1 MRLVMLFLILLPS
14 LVLAGQGV
22 ERGWCVLRGVGVN
35 FVVVN
40 PEVATIEA
48 VFAART
54 CPRLDSFH
62 RETFAS
68 MVRRTKPL
76 AAINGTYFDPRS
88 GRPVGGLVRNGK
100 IVFDGLGHSS
110 IVVRTSGAVEIKKD
124 PCFDSLAHQEWDQ
137 SIRLAV
143 GTGPLLLCSG
153 KVERNMRDEGYG
165 DPGVFGK
172 SQRSAFGLT
181 GAGKPVLI
189 SVASSISLKT
199 LAAIMLDLGL
209 REGVNLDG
217 GGSCS
222 LYYGYKYLRLS
233 NRPIPQMLAVFPNP
247 E

>member
-14 LVLAGQGV
+14 LVLAGQGG

-100 IVFDGLGHSS
+100 VIFDGLGHSS
-110 IVVRTSGAVEIKKD
+110 IIVRTHGGVEIKKD
-124 PCFDSLAHQEWDQ
+124 QRYGSLGHQEWDP

-143 GTGPLLLCSG
+143 GTGPLLLDG
-153 KVERNMRDEGYG
+153 GEVEGNMRDEGYG
-165 DPGVFGK
+165 DPSVFGLAT
-172 SQRSAFGLT
+172 RSAFGLT
-181 GAGKPVLI
+181 GASKPVLV
-189 SVASSISLKT
+189 SVASKVSLRT
-199 LAAIMLDLGL
+199 LAAIMHDLGL
-209 REGVNLDG
+209 KEGVNLDG
-217 GGSCS
+217 GGSSS
-222 LYYGYKYLRLS
+222 LYCDGKYPLLS
-233 NRPIPQMLAVFPNP
+233 GRPIPEMIAVFPN
-247 E
+247 